1 MKEQNKEPKFEVKVT
16 VDENGVEHSEV
27 VMLEKKQDTDTK
39 EPKNK

>member
-27 VMLEKKQDTDTK
+27 VMIENDQGTK
-39 EPKNK
+39 EKSKNK